1 MAINTATSFED
12 LDRFIRNAQDGDT
25 IIVNNTN
32 GLVLERELSPIT
44 KNITIRSVGNTTI
57 SGSNAYRVFRVTSGN
72 VVFENLTI
80 ANGVAKGA
88 DGTGASGLGGGMVIE
103 GGNVTLINVNFIGN
117 RAEGGKGTP
126 GGAGAGGKG
135 GDGLGG
141 AIFQSGGTLRISNSS
156 FADNSARSG
165 TGGSGMPSSGPGV
178 AAGGAIFLAGGSIV
192 TEGSPSYRNNTAGG
206 SASDA
211 AGLLNNIINSP
222 PPKVLSIARGDNE
235 ITGKD
240 SVVYNITFDKPVT
253 GLTVSDFA
261 VVGVN
266 GASTGAIPT
275 ELTGS
280 GATYQLTVATGN
292 INGPFQIVLNDDDGV
307 LDASNTPLGGT
318 GLRNGNFTGERY
330 TIDKTPPTATIARR
344 IGTPER
350 NAADSVVFVVN
361 FSEPIKGLD
370 TDASGGFSDFAV
382 VQGPGISG
390 AQVTAVRPIN
400 PNDPDNTAY
409 EVTVNTGNGNGTLA
423 LQLVDRDTILKQTT
437 DVPLGSTGLGNG
449 NLLGP
454 AYTIDK
460 TSPSVAA
467 INLLDNSPTGEATA
481 RFRVVFTQDVT
492 GVTLDDFQAAG
503 SGGISGTSI
512 LSVTPIDLTSAGA
525 ARNFDVLVNTGSGD
539 GSVGLNVLDNDSIR
553 NDLNVALG
561 GSGASNGN
569 VVGPTYT
576 VIKSAP
582 LVASI
587 TPTGLNPTAAGLV
600 TYTVVFNQ
608 DVTGVDR
615 TDFRLFGTGLSNFGI
630 GTVSGSGRTYTVT
643 ANTGSGNGTL
653 SLNLLDNDSI
663 TNTVGAPLGGRGNG
677 NGNFSSQPF
686 TVNKTPPRV
695 VAINRLEGNP
705 NNGATVNFTVSFNE
719 GVSQVDASDFALSTQ
734 GVVGA
739 GITSVTRVNDS
750 FYSVAVSTGRGDG
763 TIRLDLL
770 DNDSIVNNRGLT
782 LAGAGTGNGNFQGEI
797 FTLDRTAP
805 TADMIDVAPD
815 PRRGQVDGV
824 TIRFNEAVRGFNLA
838 DLRLTRKGNAV
849 DLSRATLTSG
859 DNITWTL
866 GNLPKLTNRE
876 GDYSLLLAASGS
888 GITDLAG
895 NPLAL
900 NVAEQWLNQTNVEVS
915 TPGVRRRG
923 TNGTNT
929 LRGSDNSDVLLG
941 LGGNDTLIGLE
952 DRDELNG
959 SSGKDKLNGG
969 LDGDTLIGGSGA
981 DRFIYAGANS
991 DSALENSLAFA
1002 PDRIR
1007 DFRVAEG
1014 DRIQLDFDNNLA
1026 SKNRPQALFNA
1037 QTVGSNSLEKAAR
1050 NAFKDK
1056 DGAARGNQKLGA
1068 REAVFFQWRGG
1079 TYVAVNNSVADF
1091 SANQDLVINVSGM
1104 QFRAGDSSRGSLNV
1118 NNYFA

>member
-1 MAINTATSFED
+1 MAIKTATSFAE
-12 LDRFIRNAQDGDT
+12 LSQFIRDAEDGDT

-32 GLVLERELSPIT
+32 GLVLTGELPPIT
-44 KNITIRSVGNTTI
+44 KNITIRSAGNTTI
-57 SGSNAYRVFRVTSGN
+57 SGGNTYRVFRVTSGN

-80 ANGVAKGA
+80 INGLAKGT
-88 DGTGASGLGGGMVIE
+88 DGTGASGLGGGLLIE
-103 GGNVTLINVNFIGN
+103 GGNVTLINVNFRGN
-117 RAEGGKGTP
+117 RAEGGKGTN

-141 AIFQSGGTLRISNSS
+141 AIYQSGGTLRISSSS
-156 FADNSARSG
+156 FENNATQSG
-165 TGGSGMPSSGPGV
+165 AGGGGLSFGGAGV

-192 TEGSPSYRNNTAGG
+192 TEGTPGYRSNTAGG
-206 SASDA
+206 VANDT
-211 AGLLNNIINSP
+211 AGSVGNITNSP
-222 PPKVLSIARGDNE
+222 PPRVLSMTRGDNE

-240 SVVYNITFDKPVT
+240 SVVYDIKFDKPVT
-253 GLTVSDFA
+253 GLTVSDFS
-261 VVGVN
+261 VIGVN
-266 GASTGAIPT
+266 GSSTNAIPT

-280 GATYQLTVATGN
+280 GDTYQLRVATGTL
-292 INGPFQIVLNDDDGV
+292 NGRFQVVLNDDDGV
-307 LDASNTPLGGT
+307 VDGANTPLGGT
-318 GLRNGNFTGERY
+318 GLQNGNALGQPY
-330 TIDKTPPTATIARR
+330 TVDKTPPSATIARR
-344 IGTPER
+344 AGTPER
-350 NAADSVVFVVN
+350 NAANSVVFVVN
-361 FSEPIKGLD
+361 FNEPIKGLD
-370 TDASGGFSDFAV
+370 TDASGGFSDFVV
-382 VQGPGISG
+382 VQGPGVSG
-390 AQVTAVRPIN
+390 AQITAVTPIN
-400 PNDPDNTAY
+400 PTDPDNTAY

-437 DVPLGSTGLGNG
+437 DVPLGGTGLGNG
-449 NLLGP
+449 DLLGP

-503 SGGISGTSI
+503 SGGISGTSV

-525 ARNFDVLVNTGSGD
+525 ARNFDVVVNTGSGD

-587 TPTGLNPTAAGLV
+587 TPAGNNPTAAGVV

-663 TNTVGAPLGGRGNG
+663 LNTVGAPLGGRGNG

-686 TVNKTPPRV
+686 TINKTPPRV
-695 VAINRLEGNP
+695 VAINRLEGSP
-705 NNGATVNFTVSFNE
+705 NNAGTVNFRVSFNE
-719 GVSQVDASDFALSTQ
+719 GVSQVDVSDFALSTQ

-739 GITSVTRVNDS
+739 SIASVTRVNDS
-750 FYSVAVSTGRGDG
+750 FYSVAVNTGRGDG

-782 LAGAGTGNGNFQGEI
+782 LAGAGANNGSFQGES
-797 FTLDRTAP
+797 FSLDRTAP
-805 TADMIDVAPD
+805 TADMIDIAPD
-815 PRRGQVDGV
+815 PRRAQVDGI
-824 TIRFNEAVRGFNLA
+824 TIRFSEAVRGFNLA
-838 DLRLTRKGNAV
+838 DLRLTRKGSAV

-900 NVAEQWLNQTNVEVS
+900 NVAEQWSNQANVEVTS
-915 TPGVRRRG
+915 PGIRRRG
-923 TNGTNT
+923 TSGANT

-952 DRDELNG
+952 DRDQLNG
-959 SSGKDKLNGG
+959 DSGRDKLNGG
-969 LDGDTLIGGSGA
+969 LDRDTLTGGAGA
-981 DRFIYAGANS
+981 DRFVYAGA
-991 DSALENSLAFA
+991 SADDALANSLAFA

-1007 DFRVAEG
+1007 DLRTPEG

-1037 QTVGSNSLEKAAR
+1037 QTVGGSNLEKAAR

-1056 DGAARGNQKLGA
+1056 DGVARGNQKLGA
-1068 REAVFFQWRGG
+1068 REAVFFEWRGG
-1079 TYVAVNNSVADF
+1079 TYLAVNNSAADF
-1091 SANQDLVINVSGM
+1091 SANQDLIINVSGM
-1104 QFRAGDSSRGSLNV
+1104 QFRPGDSNRGSLNV
-1118 NNYFA
+1118 TSYFA